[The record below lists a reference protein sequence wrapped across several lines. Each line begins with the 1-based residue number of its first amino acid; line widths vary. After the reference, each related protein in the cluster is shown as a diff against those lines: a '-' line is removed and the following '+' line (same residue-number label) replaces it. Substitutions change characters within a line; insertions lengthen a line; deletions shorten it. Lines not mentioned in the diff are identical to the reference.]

1 MKKKQKSISGIII
14 LVLFIV
20 ALLPIAVMLASS
32 FMTTTNLLRERN
44 LESQISGTEAVMT
57 ETEGLLNNTESRLNH
72 LAEEAVFQGAFDLT
86 KIRPVLR
93 TSMGGDTDITA
104 ITFATFDDQFIA
116 TNDLPDDYRPS
127 DRPWFQDAVSGN
139 GQGVWSVP
147 YQDLVTGHFVN
158 TISKQIYNDQGDWG
172 VLSVDVSYGNL
183 TKMLESLDI
192 GRTGH
197 ISLITS
203 EGIIVADTDPE
214 RIGADGGSESPL
226 FQVVKNTTEPG
237 LYLRDD
243 LPEGVE
249 SFYFNK
255 GHRGDDLIWAF
266 STIHTGEYTPEI
278 RALLISSIIDSIIM
292 LLIVTVFA
300 FIIKNVIQEIL
311 MVLVNLFGEMKQG
324 IYRKISEKQP
334 KTSITNLSQRARN
347 LLRPDANGNEIH
359 RLAASYNDMVDG
371 VEVLTN
377 NSQQHSER
385 VADMADALLELAQ
398 QTTSATSEVTDTIT
412 GVAEV
417 TGTQA
422 QETEH
427 SVTQMQQLSEVIQQ
441 LTSSVLALDTQ
452 SQDANSSNQQSME
465 VMNAVNASWQKEME
479 QMSQLVNGMDGM
491 NQSIQAITQIINVI
505 NDISY
510 QTNLLALNASIEAA
524 RAGESGK
531 GFAVVA
537 SEIRQLAEQSK
548 NSTKEIETIIGTIQN
563 QSKQM
568 VEQTSRSLEGGENQT
583 HLINQ
588 AITSAQDVFERTTA
602 MFDNIQSIE
611 GSTDRIVNIQGN
623 VLGNL
628 ESISA
633 STEENAA
640 GTEEVSA
647 NAEEVLATMEEFVG
661 HVGDLQGIADELKR
675 MMAALTIIKE

>member
-1 MKKKQKSISGIII
+1 MAL
-14 LVLFIV
+14 LVL
-20 ALLPIAVMLASS
+20 ALLPIGVMLASS

-44 LESQISGTEAVMT
+44 LDSQISGTETVMT
-57 ETEGLLNNTESRLNH
+57 EIEGLLNNTESRLNN
-72 LAEEAVFQGAFDLT
+72 LAEEAVFQGEFDLAE
-86 KIRPVLR
+86 IRPVLR
-93 TSMGGDTDITA
+93 TSMGGDTHITA
-104 ITFATFDDQFIA
+104 ITFATFDNQFIA
-116 TNDLPDDYRPS
+116 TNDLPSDYRPS
-127 DRPWFQDAVSGN
+127 ERPWFQDAVAGN
-139 GQGVWSVP
+139 GKSTWSVP
-147 YQDLVTGHFVN
+147 YQDLVTGQFVN
-158 TISKQIYNDQGDWG
+158 TISKQISNNQGDLG
-172 VLSVDVSYGNL
+172 VLSIDVSYENI
-183 TKMLESLDI
+183 TKMLESLKI

-226 FQVVKNTTEPG
+226 FQVVSESTEPG
-237 LYLRDD
+237 LYLRDN

-255 GHRGDDLIWAF
+255 GNRGDDLIWAF

-278 RALLISSIIDSIIM
+278 RALLISSIAVSLIM

-300 FIIKNVIQEIL
+300 FVIKNIIQEML
-311 MVLVNLFGEMKQG
+311 MVLVNRFAEIKQG
-324 IYRKISEKQP
+324 TYRKISDKRP
-334 KTSITNLSQRARN
+334 NTPMMKLSQKARN
-347 LLRPDANGNEIH
+347 YLYPDENGNEIH
-359 RLAASYNDMVDG
+359 RLAASYNDMIDG
-371 VEVLTN
+371 VEVITN
-377 NSQQHSER
+377 NSHQHSER
-385 VADMADALLELAQ
+385 VAEMADSLLELAE

-412 GVAEV
+412 GVAQV

-427 SVTQMQQLSEVIQQ
+427 SVRQMQQLSEVIQK
-441 LTSSVLALDTQ
+441 LTSSVIALNNQ
-452 SQDANSSNQQSME
+452 SQDANASNQQSME
-465 VMNAVNASWQKEME
+465 VMNAVNSSWQKEME
-479 QMSQLVNGMDGM
+479 QMSQLVSGMDGM
-491 NQSIQAITQIINVI
+491 NKSIQAITQIINVI

-548 NSTKEIETIIGTIQN
+548 NSTTEIETIIGTIQN

-583 HLINQ
+583 RLINQ

-602 MFDNIQSIE
+602 MFENIQSIE
-611 GSTDRIVNIQGN
+611 GSTDNIVNIQGN

-640 GTEEVSA
+640 GTQEVSA

-661 HVGDLQGIADELKR
+661 HVGDLQGIAEELKR
-675 MMAALTIIKE
+675 MMAALTVIKE

>member
-1 MKKKQKSISGIII
+1 MALLI
-14 LVLFIV
+14 L
-20 ALLPIAVMLASS
+20 ALLPIGVMLASS

-44 LESQISGTEAVMT
+44 LDSQISGTKTVMT
-57 ETEGLLNNTESRLNH
+57 EIEGLLNNTESRLNN
-72 LAEEAVFQGAFDLT
+72 LAEEAVFQGEFDLAE
-86 KIRPVLR
+86 IRPVLR
-93 TSMGGDTDITA
+93 TSMGGDTHITA
-104 ITFATFDDQFIA
+104 ITFATFDNQFIA
-116 TNDLPDDYRPS
+116 TNDLPSDYRPS
-127 DRPWFQDAVSGN
+127 ERPWFQDAVAGN
-139 GQGVWSVP
+139 GQSTWSVP

-158 TISKQIYNDQGDWG
+158 TISKQISNSQGDLG
-172 VLSVDVSYGNL
+172 VLSIDVSYENI
-183 TKMLESLDI
+183 TKMLESLKI

-214 RIGADGGSESPL
+214 RIGADAGSESPL
-226 FQVVKNTTEPG
+226 FQVISESTEPG
-237 LYLRDD
+237 LYLRDN

-255 GHRGDDLIWAF
+255 GNRGDDLIWAF

-278 RALLISSIIDSIIM
+278 RALLISSIAVSLIM

-300 FIIKNVIQEIL
+300 FVIKNIIQEML
-311 MVLVNLFGEMKQG
+311 MVLVNRFAEIKQG
-324 IYRKISEKQP
+324 TYRKISDKQP
-334 KTSITNLSQRARN
+334 NTPMMKLSQKARN
-347 LLRPDANGNEIH
+347 YLYPDENGNEIH
-359 RLAASYNDMVDG
+359 RLAASYNDMIDG

-385 VADMADALLELAQ
+385 VAEMADSLLELAE

-412 GVAEV
+412 GVAQV

-427 SVTQMQQLSEVIQQ
+427 SVTQMQQLSEVIQK
-441 LTSSVLALDTQ
+441 LTSSVIALNNQ
-452 SQDANSSNQQSME
+452 SQDANASNQQSME
-465 VMNAVNASWQKEME
+465 VMNAVNSSWQKEME
-479 QMSQLVNGMDGM
+479 QMSQLVTRMDGM
-491 NQSIQAITQIINVI
+491 NKSIQAITQIINVI

-548 NSTKEIETIIGTIQN
+548 NSTTEIETIIGTIQN

-583 HLINQ
+583 RLINQ

-611 GSTDRIVNIQGN
+611 GSTDNIVNIQGN

-640 GTEEVSA
+640 GTQEVSA

-675 MMAALTIIKE
+675 MMAALTVIKE